1 MSKLDFIKNRSSIL
15 VDNNSTTLNKLEEI
29 QNATYNDMVRLV
41 NKYGNR

>member
-29 QNATYNDMVRLV
+29 QNATYNDMV
-41 NKYGNR
+41 